1 MNAGYVPGTVIS
13 TFKVLHHSS
22 PLCDR
27 YCLLLLP
34 LDEVSLVIVL
44 LWMGKV
50 RLGLDDVGSGHRAE
64 GEVGLAWA
72 GSLCRGQ
79 GRKPPS
85 RNRL

>member
-13 TFKVLHHSS
+13 TFNVLHHTSS
-22 PLCDR
+22 LCDR
-27 YCLLLLP
+27 CCLLPLP

-44 LWMGKV
+44 LWMGKL
-50 RLGLDDVGSGHRAE
+50 RLGIGDVRSGHRAE